1 MFHFHRLP
9 AGNRIGGPTLVDAR
23 QAEPTPPQAKGTALS
38 KHTAIRRIAGSAA
51 IVAMAVGLSACE
63 DPPTSITTNVSYG
76 CEVLSNNILV
86 PNGTQTVESD
96 YTVTAPQA
104 VKPGA
109 DFEVKVV
116 PEPYFVD
123 GTPSSYGTVTETSQI
138 KWRVAIPTGT
148 TLNSQSISGWAG
160 VGPGAPA
167 STATAAYV
175 EVSVPGP
182 IPSNTTATLPTLT
195 MNLKVTAA
203 LGSTIHQKIHGT
215 SYAAYGFTLKTKVTG
230 TVVGTLNPTFNC
242 YPNPSPGLHPSLV
255 SNDVT
260 APIITITTPVEGAT
274 YPRNSALVADF
285 SCSDGDGVGVAS
297 CVGTVADGA
306 TISTATAGA
315 KTFTVTATD
324 NEGKVSTKT
333 VNYTVS

>member
-1 MFHFHRLP
+1 M
-9 AGNRIGGPTLVDAR
+9 
-23 QAEPTPPQAKGTALS
+23 AL
-38 KHTAIRRIAGSAA
+38 
-51 IVAMAVGLSACE
+51 GLSACD
-63 DPPTSITTNVSYG
+63 DPPTAVTTNVSYG
-76 CEVLSNNILV
+76 CEVLSNHALI

-109 DFEVKVV
+109 DFEVKIV

-123 GTPSSYGTVTETSQI
+123 GTPSDYGTVADTSQL

-160 VGPGAPA
+160 VGAGAPT
-167 STATAAYV
+167 STATGSYV
-175 EVSVPGP
+175 EVSIPGP

-203 LGSTIHQKIHGT
+203 LGSTINQKIHGT
-215 SYAAYGFTLKTKVTG
+215 SYSAFGLSLKTKVTG
-230 TVVGTLNPTFNC
+230 TLYGTINPTFNC
-242 YPNPSPGLHPSLV
+242 FPNPSPGLHPTLV
-255 SNDVT
+255 SNDVN
-260 APIITITTPVEGAT
+260 APTITITTPADGAT

-306 TISTATAGA
+306 TISTATAGTR
-315 KTFTVTATD
+315 TFTVTATD